1 MKSID
6 TFSSLCKSLRKT
18 KHHCVVFLKNERQR
32 MMIIHE
38 LHVTMRKQKEIPF
51 WRIVVNNWFKVYKN
65 DNFMEDKTETCS
77 RTQESI
83 KIRELKAMYDP
94 D

>member
-1 MKSID
+1 
-6 TFSSLCKSLRKT
+6 
-18 KHHCVVFLKNERQR
+18 

-94 D
+94 DQDLESRKLIAPKRIKY